1 MRPQS
6 DSFEQRVRGGFHD
19 VADNPRFLR
28 PHDWQTY
35 PTVMVC
41 DPDLKASR
49 LWGRLHRLGK
59 DSPLW
64 IKGVRGLK

>member
-1 MRPQS
+1 METTTGRAY
-6 DSFEQRVRGGFHD
+6 VILY
-19 VADNPRFLR
+19 LR

-49 LWGRLHRLGK
+49 LWGRLHGLGK

-64 IKGVRGLK
+64 IKGVRDLK